1 MSTQHALALPSPA
14 PSNTVVINARCSL
27 RIEADQRVIVVAGLP
42 VHHYRAE
49 DAVAEA
55 YAMVFLVESGFAQQT
70 DVARAFERSVRT
82 IRRYQE
88 RYGDGGMAALGREE
102 GWRRGR
108 RRISGKRLRSIEMLK
123 SQGMSNRAIA
133 QRLGVTENAIRKL
146 IGPSKPTTDTQLA
159 LAGIPTAAGKP
170 AESGVPSATPSGKN
184 PDRTAPPTND
194 HAGDCHP
201 IAAPEA
207 ADDDDPVPMS
217 LDSDASD
224 RTLDRQLA
232 HLGLLDDAAPL
243 FREGTSVPG
252 VGVLLALPCLVES
265 GLFRISRKL
274 YGEIGPAF
282 YGLRTTLLTL
292 LLMALLRIKR
302 PEQLKERDPAAF
314 GRLLGLDRAPEVKT
328 LRRRLTRLAAQH
340 CAEQLGAELARVRV
354 DQRGHLMGFLYV
366 DGHVRAYHGQRP
378 ISSNA
383 YVARRHL
390 AMPASTDYWIN
401 DRSGDPLLVITG
413 EVDAALTKAMPR
425 LLCEVRRVVGE
436 RKVTIVFDRGG
447 FSPKLFST
455 MIKDGFNLLTYR
467 KGRCRRI
474 NERRFVRRRAVLDG
488 CSVDYRLHD
497 EPVRFLKGKLRLRQ
511 VTRLCDGGHQTTVI
525 TSRWDLRDVE
535 VAYRMFERWRQ
546 ENFFK
551 YMREEFLLD
560 ALVDYQIEPE
570 DPTHTIPNPERR
582 TLDKEIRAA
591 RADLARLER
600 EFGAAAANNAEQR
613 RPTMRGFKVAH
624 GRLGTQLR
632 KAHARVSRLFDQRRK
647 VPKRVEVRELNE
659 RTVVKLATERKH
671 LTDIIKMV
679 AYQAES
685 DLLALLRPHY
695 ARIDQEGR
703 TLLHELFVTAGDIRL
718 SNSELNITLAPL
730 SSPHRTL
737 AAQALC
743 EILDKTLTTFPGSRL
758 RIRFA
763 MSPPRRIGL
772 AFPGIPAERSTAAE
786 GAQSR

>member
-1 MSTQHALALPSPA
+1 MSTQEALALPSPA

-42 VHHYRAE
+42 VHHNRAE
-49 DAVAEA
+49 DAIAEA

-70 DVARAFERSVRT
+70 DVARAFARSVRS

-88 RYGDGGMAALGREE
+88 RYADGGMTGLGREE

-108 RRISGKRLRSIEMLK
+108 RRISGKRLRSIETLK

-133 QRLGVTENAIRKL
+133 QRLGVTEKAIRKL
-146 IGPSKPTTDTQLA
+146 VGSSKPVESAQLA
-159 LAGIPTAAGKP
+159 LPAMTTAAEKP
-170 AESGVPSATPSGKN
+170 RATGVPSDTRGGE
-184 PDRTAPPTND
+184 DRDSAMKSADETV
-194 HAGDCHP
+194 
-201 IAAPEA
+201 AAPEA

-217 LDSDASD
+217 LDHDASD

-232 HLGLLDDAAPL
+232 YLGLLDDAAPL
-243 FREGTSVPG
+243 FREGASVPG

-302 PEQLKERDPAAF
+302 PEHLKEKDPAAF

-378 ISSNA
+378 IASNA

-390 AMPASTDYWIN
+390 AMPACTDYWIN
-401 DRSGDPLLVITG
+401 DSSGDPLLVITG

-425 LLCEVRRVVGE
+425 LLREVRGAVGE

-447 FSPKLFST
+447 WSPKLFAA
-455 MIKDGFNLLTYR
+455 MIKDGFDVLTYR
-467 KGRCRRI
+467 KGHCRRI
-474 NERRFVRRRAVLDG
+474 NERRFIRRRAKFDG
-488 CSVDYRLHD
+488 RLVDYLLHD
-497 EPVRFLKGKLRLRQ
+497 EPARFLKGRLRLRQ
-511 VTRLCDGGHQTTVI
+511 VTRLCDGGHQTNVI
-525 TSRWDLRDVE
+525 TSRWDLRDIE

-570 DPTHTIPNPERR
+570 DPTRTIPNPERR
-582 TLDKEIRAA
+582 ALDKEIRAA
-591 RADLARLER
+591 RADLAKLER

-613 RPTMRGFKVAH
+613 RPTMRGFKIAH
-624 GRLGTQLR
+624 GRLGNQLR
-632 KAHARVSRLFDQRRK
+632 SARARVRRLFDQRRK

-685 DLLALLRPHY
+685 DLVALLRPHY
-695 ARIDQEGR
+695 ARVDQEGR
-703 TLLHELFVTAGDIRL
+703 TLMHELFATAGDIRV
-718 SNSELNITLAPL
+718 SDSELNITLAPL

-743 EILDKTLTTFPGSRL
+743 EILDQTATVFLGSRL
-758 RIRFA
+758 RMRFT
-763 MSPPRRIGL
+763 MRPPPRIGL
-772 AFPGIPAERSTAAE
+772 AFPGSPAERGSTATGVAPK
-786 GAQSR
+786 S